1 MNLIFD
7 IGANVGQFT
16 AACIKKYPN
25 AKIISIEAN
34 PNLISILRK
43 FESNNVIV
51 LNNAVSDKS
60 DEMIDFY
67 ISNMNVLSTAHTDW
81 MTKSRFTGKA
91 KWADPIKV
99 KTINLDDLIKIY
111 GNPDL
116 IKIDV
121 EGYEYTVMK
130 GLTSKQKDICFEWAE
145 EEYDNIN
152 KSCEYLESLGYK
164 NFGFIYKD
172 AYLVK
177 PDNFKSWRKLEIHQ
191 DIDVKRKNKWG
202 MIWCN

>member
-7 IGANVGQFT
+7 IGANAGQFT
-16 AACIKKYPN
+16 QACINKYPE

-34 PNLISILRK
+34 PNLIGSLQR
-43 FESNNVIV
+43 FRSNNVTV

-60 DEMIDFY
+60 NEMIDFY
-67 ISNMNVLSTAHTDW
+67 ISNENVLSTAHIDW
-81 MTKSRFTGKA
+81 IKKSRFAGKA
-91 KWADPIKV
+91 RWSEPIKI
-99 KTINLDDLIKIY
+99 KTVNLDDLIKTY

-145 EEYDNIN
+145 EEYENMN
-152 KSCEYLESLGYK
+152 KTCEYLKTIGYE

-177 PDNFKSWRKLEIHQ
+177 PNNFKSWEKLEIHN
-191 DIDVKRKNKWG
+191 DIDVNRKNRWG
-202 MIWCN
+202 MIWCS